1 VDIIKL
7 DCFGAKPIGFLFG
20 NCWKITAVLILFIL
34 FIFSIT
40 LLQKFKQFIYIY
52 IYNFFLFGIFFF
64 QENDQVFED
73 VDLSE
78 QWIHNFNGHA
88 AVVKKLTTIFA
99 ENHAAS

>member
-1 VDIIKL
+1 
-7 DCFGAKPIGFLFG
+7 
-20 NCWKITAVLILFIL
+20 
-34 FIFSIT
+34 
-40 LLQKFKQFIYIY
+40 
-52 IYNFFLFGIFFF
+52 LFGIFFF